1 MFEGLDAI
9 DWTHSQT
16 AYGPATDIPHML
28 RALDAPNADVRAEAF
43 HQAYGNIFHQG
54 TRYPATALAL
64 PFVIELAAQPTPKD
78 LPELLSLISH
88 LVAGYFG
95 PTHGPRNATGAIWGA
110 QIQPMTDY
118 GETGELLAVIEAA
131 AEPAVPLCAKLI
143 AHPSPEVRQAAAR
156 VLAGLRQF
164 ADRYEVVARIED
176 RFAHDDDASVRAML
190 AFALTHLTADD
201 RVLKLVADAAPVVQV
216 VATMGATR
224 RGIATDAMANALVTW
239 LSDDELAEEYN
250 DLHLHSDGLASDI
263 AALLPSL
270 GQPRLAPALPMLF
283 EKLAR
288 SRDFGAVALLEA
300 ALVGTF
306 GEAPGPDDASKLTPI
321 QRELLI
327 SLANNQAFWMLGN
340 ALDVLRDHHLPSER
354 SQMAELLGIEI
365 VTDPVEHKRELA
377 RMMAGFGSERALE
390 AWREVLALDAGDREA
405 LYGAANA
412 LAELEE
418 PAEAAMLV
426 DRLLGLA
433 PDDGEGW
440 LLRGVLAAR
449 VGDLEA
455 ALTAFVS
462 AGELTEDYEVLDAAR
477 GNQVAVLQRLG
488 RADEALA
495 LQLET
500 GDAEDADDF
509 YHRGLAQVKAGQY
522 AECIESITH
531 ALEQRP
537 DHANSH
543 YTIACAY
550 ALSGDPEHALASIAN
565 ALELEPELA
574 PDMASDGDFATLTD
588 DLRFRRLVKP
598 SV

>member
-1 MFEGLDAI
+1 MLEGLDAI
-9 DWTHSQT
+9 DWTSSKT
-16 AYGPATDIPHML
+16 AYGPATDVPHML
-28 RALDAPNADVRAEAF
+28 RALDAASADVRAEAF
-43 HQAYGNIFHQG
+43 HDAYGNIFHQG
-54 TRYPATALAL
+54 TRYPATALAV

-95 PTHGPRNATGAIWGA
+95 PTHGPRNATGAIWGE
-110 QIQPMTDY
+110 QVQPMADY
-118 GETGELLAVIEAA
+118 GETRELLAAIETA

-143 AHPSPEVRQAAAR
+143 AHPNPQVRQAAAR

-164 ADRYEVVARIED
+164 ADRYEVVPRIED

-190 AFALTHLTADD
+190 AFALTHLTADP
-201 RVLKLVADAAPVVQV
+201 RVVQLTSDAEPVVQV

-239 LSDDELAEEYN
+239 LSDDELAEDYN
-250 DLHLHSDGLASDI
+250 DLHFHSDGLASDI

-270 GQPRLAPALPMLF
+270 GQDRLAPALPMLF

-288 SRDFGAVALLEA
+288 SRDFGAVALLRA

-306 GEAPGPDDASKLTPI
+306 GDAPGPDDASTLTAL
-321 QRELLI
+321 QRELLV
-327 SLANNQAFWMLGN
+327 SLANNQGFWMLGN
-340 ALDVLRDHHLPSER
+340 ALNVLNDHHLPSER
-354 SQMAELLGIEI
+354 SEMAEFLGIEV
-365 VTDPVEHKRELA
+365 VTDPVEQKRELA
-377 RMMAGFGSERALE
+377 RMMAGFGAERALE
-390 AWREVLALDAGDREA
+390 SWREVLALDADDREA
-405 LYGAANA
+405 LYGAASA
-412 LAELEE
+412 LVELED
-418 PAEAAMLV
+418 PDAATKLV
-426 DRLLGLA
+426 DRLLELA
-433 PDDGEGW
+433 PEDGDAW
-440 LLRGVLAAR
+440 FLRGVLAAR
-449 VGDLEA
+449 AGELET
-455 ALTAFVS
+455 ALSAFVS
-462 AGELTEDYEVLDAAR
+462 AGELTDDYEIVDAAR
-477 GNQVAVLQRLG
+477 SNQVAVLQRLG

-500 GDAEDADDF
+500 GEAEDADDF

-550 ALSGDPEHALASIAN
+550 ALTGNVEQALASIGR
-565 ALELEPELA
+565 ALELEPDL
-574 PDMASDGDFATLTD
+574 ASDIAGDSDFASLAD

>member
-1 MFEGLDAI
+1 MLEDLDAI
-9 DWTHSQT
+9 DWTRSKT
-16 AYGPATDIPHML
+16 AYGPATDVPQML
-28 RALDAPNADVRAEAF
+28 RALDAANADVRAEAF
-43 HQAYGNIFHQG
+43 HDAYGNIFHQG
-54 TRYPATALAL
+54 TRYPATALAV

-95 PTHGPRNATGAIWGA
+95 PTHGPRNATGALWGE
-110 QIQPMTDY
+110 QVQPMTDY
-118 GETGELLAVIEAA
+118 GETRELLFAIETA
-131 AEPAVPLCAKLI
+131 AEPAVPLCVKLI
-143 AHPSPEVRQAAAR
+143 AHPSADVRQAAAR
-156 VLAGLRQF
+156 VLAGLHQF
-164 ADRYEVVARIED
+164 AGRYEVVPRIED
-176 RFAHDDDASVRAML
+176 RFAHEDDASARAML
-190 AFALTHLTADD
+190 AFALTHLAGAPRVVELTAD
-201 RVLKLVADAAPVVQV
+201 AEPTVQIL
-216 VATMGATR
+216 ATMGATR

-239 LSDDELAEEYN
+239 LSDDELAEDYN
-250 DLHLHSDGLASDI
+250 DLHFHSDGLATDI

-270 GQPRLAPALPMLF
+270 GQDRLAPALPMLF

-306 GEAPGPDDASKLTPI
+306 GNAPGPDDASALTAV

-327 SLANNQAFWMLGN
+327 SLANNQGFWMLGN
-340 ALDVLRDHHLPSER
+340 ALNVLSDHHLPSER
-354 SQMAELLGIEI
+354 SQMAEFLGIEV
-365 VTDPVEHKRELA
+365 VTDPVEQKRELA
-377 RMMAGFGSERALE
+377 RMMAGFGAERSLE
-390 AWREVLALDAGDREA
+390 SWREVLALDADDREA

-412 LAELEE
+412 LVELED
-418 PAEAAMLV
+418 PDAATELV
-426 DRLLGLA
+426 DRLLELA
-433 PDDGEGW
+433 PEDGAGW
-440 LLRGVLAAR
+440 FLRGVLAAR
-449 VGDLEA
+449 AGELDT
-455 ALTAFVS
+455 ALAAFVS
-462 AGELTEDYEVLDAAR
+462 AGELTDDYEIVDAAR

-543 YTIACAY
+543 YTVACAY
-550 ALSGDPEHALASIAN
+550 ALSGDPDQALASIAR

-574 PDMASDGDFATLTD
+574 SDIAGDSDFASLAD

-598 SV
+598 SA

>member
-9 DWTHSQT
+9 DWTSSKT
-16 AYGPATDIPHML
+16 AYGPATRVPHMI
-28 RALDAPNADVRAEAF
+28 RALDAPDVDTRTEAF
-43 HQAYGNIFHQG
+43 EEAYGNIFHQG
-54 TRYPATALAL
+54 TRYASTALAV

-88 LVAGYFG
+88 LVSGYFG

-110 QIQPMTDY
+110 QVQPMTDY
-118 GETGELLAVIEAA
+118 GETGELLAAIETA
-131 AEPAVPLCAKLI
+131 AEPAVPLCVKLI
-143 AHPSPEVRQAAAR
+143 AHPSSAVRQAAAR

-164 ADRYEVVARIED
+164 ADRYEVVPRIED
-176 RFAHDDDASVRAML
+176 RFGHEDDTGARAML
-190 AFALTHLTADD
+190 AFALTHLTADA
-201 RVLKLVADAAPVVQV
+201 RVVQLTADAAPTVQIL
-216 VATMGATR
+216 ATMGATR

-250 DLHLHSDGLASDI
+250 DLHFHSDGLASDI

-270 GQPRLAPALPMLF
+270 GQDRLAPALPMLF

-288 SRDFGAVALLEA
+288 SRDFGAVALLRA

-306 GEAPGPDDASKLTPI
+306 GDAPGPEDANALTSL
-321 QRELLI
+321 QRELLV
-327 SLANNQAFWMLGN
+327 SLANNQGFWMLGN
-340 ALDVLRDHHLPSER
+340 ALNVLIDHHLPSER
-354 SQMAELLGIEI
+354 SQMAEFLGIEI
-365 VTDPVEHKRELA
+365 VTDPVEQKRELA
-377 RMMAGFGSERALE
+377 RMMAGFGAERSLE
-390 AWREVLALDAGDREA
+390 SWREVLALDADDREA

-412 LAELEE
+412 LAELEDH
-418 PAEAAMLV
+418 AEATKLV
-426 DRLLGLA
+426 DHLLELA
-433 PDDGEGW
+433 PEDGAGW
-440 LLRGVLAAR
+440 FLRGVLAASA
-449 VGDLEA
+449 GELEA
-455 ALTAFVS
+455 ALAAFVS
-462 AGELTEDYEVLDAAR
+462 AGELTDDYEIVDAAR
-477 GNQVAVLQRLG
+477 SNQVAVLQRLG

-500 GDAEDADDF
+500 GDAEDAEDF
-509 YHRGLAQVKAGQY
+509 YHRGLAQVKAKQY
-522 AECIESITH
+522 PECIESITH

-550 ALSGDPEHALASIAN
+550 ALSGDAEHALASIAR

-574 PDMASDGDFATLTD
+574 PDIAGDGDFASLAD

-598 SV
+598 SA